1 MRIIDA
7 TQELEISYVGSRRRD
22 YVQSVCE
29 SIRSNQWFPKK
40 HEPILDG
47 WEESDLDSGLAE
59 SLYKESEAEVD
70 FVPSNEPLRP
80 TSKYS
85 ESRPEPVVL
94 SARPWSA
101 PSSVGFRE
109 TVIEVEEPREPLPP
123 LPPPLE
129 EYLIDWDFLR
139 RAGVT
144 LTGGSGKG

>member
-1 MRIIDA
+1 MAKLTDRILSLLEALMRIIDA

-70 FVPSNEPLRP
+70 LFLATNLCGLLRSTQSLDP
-80 TSKYS
+80 NLLSCQQGHGQHHHQWVS
-85 ESRPEPVVL
+85 ERLLHHLVMVKRKS
-94 SARPWSA
+94 
-101 PSSVGFRE
+101 
-109 TVIEVEEPREPLPP
+109 
-123 LPPPLE
+123 
-129 EYLIDWDFLR
+129 
-139 RAGVT
+139 
-144 LTGGSGKG
+144 